1 MCIVLCHAV
10 PCCAGVLPTDASAAV
25 VPCRAACKHSADGS
39 AWATSLPAAL
49 SALPQS
55 LLLSRLCVG
64 FGLAGAP
71 VAFTLMME
79 LLPASSRA
87 LWGVL
92 IELAWTAGTI
102 GEAVL
107 AWAVL
112 NTQGWRLLLL
122 LSTTPLSC
130 VSLYRH
136 LRRDGVSASMCAASL
151 PGYTCLALF
160 YMHVTTDLLPA
171 HQPSACVLL
180 PACCVHA
187 SALQCC
193 CLSWSG
199 GFQSRLAGSWLRGTQ
214 RVLLLRCGR
223 WHR

>member
-1 MCIVLCHAV
+1 MLLGAASWGLLADEIGRKRALLASTAV
-10 PCCAGVLPTDASAAV
+10 VVAAGLASSAAPTPTVRVHVAAPCCAGVLPTEASTAV
-25 VPCRAACKHSADGS
+25 EPCHAACKHSADGS
-39 AWATSLPAAL
+39 AWATSLPAAVP
-49 SALPQS
+49 SLPQL

-122 LSTTPLSC
+122 LSTTPLS
-130 VSLYRH
+130 
-136 LRRDGVSASMCAASL
+136 
-151 PGYTCLALF
+151 
-160 YMHVTTDLLPA
+160 
-171 HQPSACVLL
+171 
-180 PACCVHA
+180 
-187 SALQCC
+187 
-193 CLSWSG
+193 
-199 GFQSRLAGSWLRGTQ
+199 
-214 RVLLLRCGR
+214 
-223 WHR
+223 